1 MGIFDSMKSMW
12 LWAICS
18 KMGVRTAAGVT
29 LLTVMLVF
37 ASSLA
42 SDLVKPMTAALDA
55 E

>member
-1 MGIFDSMKSMW
+1 
-12 LWAICS
+12 
-18 KMGVRTAAGVT
+18 MGVRTAAGVT